1 MNVNFDID
9 LSAQEISEIS
19 LIIGCPEV
27 EVPNYMGK
35 YAKSALLEYL
45 AMARGQKAFK
55 RGTDILEYRL
65 FLLVEN
71 VFSGRIPDEQTVSK
85 IFQTTATESR
95 GLLRS
100 IISKYQ
106 YLLRSAIDETLKD
119 VLAGAT
125 AESAVGPYCVTM
137 NSVNVIEE
145 LNKKLA
151 SIDGT
156 LASIAKKRGSVST
169 YEISKSSYD
178 QLCNSLGAAPVQYV
192 P

>member
-1 MNVNFDID
+1 MDIKFDLTLTQQD
-9 LSAQEISEIS
+9 ISEIS
-19 LIIGCPEV
+19 LIMDCQEAQ
-27 EVPNYMGK
+27 VPALMSK

-45 AMARGQKAFK
+45 AMARGQKALK

-65 FLLVEN
+65 FLLIEY
-71 VFSGRIPDEQTVSK
+71 VFSGRVPDEQTVSK

-95 GLLRS
+95 GLIRS
-100 IISKYQ
+100 VISKYQ
-106 YLLRSAIDETLKD
+106 YLLRGAIDETLKD
-119 VLAGAT
+119 VLGSAT
-125 AESAVGPYCVTM
+125 PESAAGPYCVTM

-156 LASIAKKRGSVST
+156 LASITKKRGSVST

-178 QLCNSLGAAPVQYV
+178 QLCNSLGIPPVQYV

>member
-1 MNVNFDID
+1 MNINFDID
-9 LSAQEISEIS
+9 LGPQDVSEIS
-19 LIIGCPEV
+19 LIIGCQEA
-27 EVPNYMGK
+27 EVPGVMNR

-106 YLLRSAIDETLKD
+106 YLLRNAIDETLKD
-119 VLAGAT
+119 VLASAA

-169 YEISKSSYD
+169 YEISNSSYE
-178 QLCNSLGAAPVQYV
+178 QLCNALGVAPVRYL